1 LSKRKRRPSQKSGNR
16 IGVMRVDPG
25 RSLRDQTKRPQ
36 GRTTMKEIGREEGVT
51 TEGIGIMIG
60 ATRDMRGLAPKTGE
74 MRTTRRRG
82 IAETATSRM
91 AAGRRGV
98 QEMIPKSVTKRPMT
112 RTVRRMTRTSKRL
125 KKSKRTVE
133 TKNIAKIKLPQSLKI
148 EMISFKHQIRRL
160 GKILDKCLI
169 RSKKLSPRLPLR
181 PNKSKMF
188 QKQEDKM
195 ISRSLRLIK
204 DTHQDVIMGTTAVKK
219 IEVETA
225 VATVPLKTTSR

>member
-16 IGVMRVDPG
+16 IGVKGQVDPG
-25 RSLRDQTKRPQ
+25 RLLRDQTKRIQ
-36 GRTTMKEIGREEGVT
+36 GKTTMKEIGREEGAT
-51 TEGIGIMIG
+51 GIGTMIG
-60 ATRDMRGLAPKTGE
+60 ATRDMRGPAPKTGG

-82 IAETATSRM
+82 IAETGTSRM

-98 QEMIPKSVTKRPMT
+98 PEMIPKNVIKRPMK
-112 RTVRRMTRTSKRL
+112 RTVRRMRRTSKRL
-125 KKSKRTVE
+125 KKSRRMAE

-169 RSKKLSPRLPLR
+169 RSKKLSLRLPLR

-195 ISRSLRLIK
+195 ISRSLRLSK
-204 DTHQDVIMGTTAVKK
+204 DTHQDVIMGTTAAKK